1 MDLPVSC
8 PCPLGQNRSVE
19 HLPQVS
25 EFLGGFSCPIP
36 PSGGPMSNAVG
47 DEQPGGSL
55 SIGQKLYH
63 GALKLTKE

>member
-1 MDLPVSC
+1 MDLPGSC
-8 PCPLGQNRSVE
+8 PCPLGHNRSMK

-25 EFLGGFSCPIP
+25 KLLGGFSCPIP
-36 PSGGPMSNAVG
+36 PLGGPVSNAVG
-47 DEQPGGSL
+47 DEQPEGSL